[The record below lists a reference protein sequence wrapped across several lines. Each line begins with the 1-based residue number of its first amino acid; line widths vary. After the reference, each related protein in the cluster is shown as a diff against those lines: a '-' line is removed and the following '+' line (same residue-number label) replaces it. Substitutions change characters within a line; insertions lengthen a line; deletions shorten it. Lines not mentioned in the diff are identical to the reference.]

1 MVEWDISIGFHVWR
15 LLSSSG
21 VQAWLLVKKGGEKVL
36 ASLSLTMRALPQH
49 ALHALLFAR

>member
-21 VQAWLLVKKGGEKVL
+21 VQAWLLVKKGGKSTGFFVVD
-36 ASLSLTMRALPQH
+36 RARVAQ
-49 ALHALLFAR
+49 HALLFAR